1 MKKHIIA
8 AVLIGAFAAPALADT
23 GFYIVF
29 DSMTKKCATM
39 TTKPTDMSRY
49 KMMGTLP
56 DPGRSSD
63 RDGRHE
69 RVQDVGMTS
78 RRQSA
83 AYSPYSFIE

>member
-1 MKKHIIA
+1 MKKYIIA

-49 KMMGTLP
+49 KMMGNYPTL
-56 DPGRSSD
+56 GEAQTAM
-63 RDGRHE
+63 G
-69 RVQDVGMTS
+69 GMK
-78 RRQSA
+78 
-83 AYSPYSFIE
+83 ECKM